1 MVLSPRSE
9 PVIFMR
15 EFGHFLLRMNNFRD
29 FSQSKSFVN
38 AYPFA
43 KFAKFLL
50 RETHLPYRMYVYAII
65 IRTGLCAVHIFRVRE
80 RERDMCPIMISSIYE
95 KCMYVHMYCM
105 YSTCVRTYYMYV
117 PTSPACW
124 TVRASARG
132 VCRGRD
138 TFPAEGRLR
147 RWSSKPD

>member
-1 MVLSPRSE
+1 
-9 PVIFMR
+9 MR

-80 RERDMCPIMISSIYE
+80 RERDMCPIMISSIYVHTT
-95 KCMYVHMYCM
+95 CMYLLVRPAGL
-105 YSTCVRTYYMYV
+105 CVQA
-117 PTSPACW
+117 PAGC
-124 TVRASARG
+124 VG
-132 VCRGRD
+132 
-138 TFPAEGRLR
+138 EGTPFLR
-147 RWSSKPD
+147 KGG